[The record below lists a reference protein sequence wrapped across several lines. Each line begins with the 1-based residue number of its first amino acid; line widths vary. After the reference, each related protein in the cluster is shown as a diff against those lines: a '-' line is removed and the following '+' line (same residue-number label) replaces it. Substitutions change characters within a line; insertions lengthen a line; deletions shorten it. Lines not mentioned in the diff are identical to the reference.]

1 MAKNDGGS
9 AFPGTYPENQYDYSE
24 MCGKESWVGAKGMSL
39 RDWFAGHAPPMPDQ
53 WFQDSPRK
61 KSDPLW
67 HWGEASAAWAY
78 FYAGAM
84 IAERDKE

>member
-1 MAKNDGGS
+1 MAKNDGGP
-9 AFPGTYPENQYDYSE
+9 AFPLPPDYDTSENGVFRQAAPGE
-24 MCGKESWVGAKGMSL
+24 PGMSL

>member
-1 MAKNDGGS
+1 MAKNDGGP
-9 AFPGTYPENQYDYSE
+9 AFAKQTWQNPYNGEIE
-24 MCGKESWVGAKGMSL
+24 WGADGMSL
-39 RDWFAGHAPPMPDQ
+39 RDWFAGHAPPMPNQ

-78 FYAGAM
+78 FCADAM
-84 IAERDKE
+84 IAERDRGEI